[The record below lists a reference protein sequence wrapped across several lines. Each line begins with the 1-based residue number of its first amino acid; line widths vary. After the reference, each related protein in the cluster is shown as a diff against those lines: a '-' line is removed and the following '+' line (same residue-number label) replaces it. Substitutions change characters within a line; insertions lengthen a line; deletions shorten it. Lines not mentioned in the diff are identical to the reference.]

1 MCTGEFSLVI
11 LVLIVAALIGGYWL
25 GTRRKEESEA
35 AVPDGGALSPA
46 EPKKRQFR
54 CRV

>member
-46 EPKKRQFR
+46 ETDETAVR